1 MTRAERLEQT
11 EARALARLAVEQR
24 RLAQVQAARR
34 EEARKA
40 LTKRRLLVGEMVLD
54 TPLASLDDQVLQG
67 LFQVLAALVAVPDP
81 VALLEGLLSDVGGP
95 PGTSVHGCAHP
106 TDGVPPAVSLGR
118 ECDRTISQR

>member
-1 MTRAERLEQT
+1 MTRTERLAKA
-11 EARALARLAVEQR
+11 EASAKEELARQR
-24 RLAQVQAARR
+24 ERLAKVQARQR
-34 EEARKA
+34 EDARKA

-95 PGTSVHGCAHP
+95 PGTSVHGCAQAAP
-106 TDGVPPAVSLGR
+106 GVAAVQQL
-118 ECDRTISQR
+118 